1 MQIHYDNWL
10 KEPHLKDSSGIRV
23 HLSAEKPKTV
33 LKNVLVG
40 LSPLSFNMRIP
51 ENMQDFLVSSKCRV
65 SAVNPVTIYS
75 YAVHA
80 HIYGTKIVADV
91 IRNGE
96 VIKELGRD
104 DYYDFDYQRN
114 VFYKD
119 ENLPNEE
126 ILDGD
131 EIRVRCWY
139 DTRVTRKVF
148 REDSLTAESHFELR
162 NISENDYDLL
172 MNHSEVVDEDSRR
185 VTSPF
190 ELGDGRKVAEGWYVK
205 ESPETPTAD
214 PDESTTPNPQ
224 EERIARFRARA
235 VAGGFGSGDEMC
247 MINLLVGD
255 ATDMRGSSCFVTEA
269 DTLPFAREA

>member
-1 MQIHYDNWL
+1 M
-10 KEPHLKDSSGIRV
+10 G
-23 HLSAEKPKTV
+23 
-33 LKNVLVG
+33 
-40 LSPLSFNMRIP
+40 IP

-65 SAVNPVTIYS
+65 SAVNPVTVYA

-119 ENLPNEE
+119 ENMPNEE

-148 REDSLTAESHFELR
+148 REDSLSAESH
-162 NISENDYDLL
+162 
-172 MNHSEVVDEDSRR
+172 
-185 VTSPF
+185 F
-190 ELGDGRKVAEGWYVK
+190 ELGDGRKIAEGWYLK
-205 ESPETPTAD
+205 ESPETP
-214 PDESTTPNPQ
+214 DETTPNPQ

-235 VAGGFGSGDEMC
+235 IAGGFGSGDEMC
-247 MINLLVGD
+247 MIN
-255 ATDMRGSSCFVTEA
+255 
-269 DTLPFAREA
+269 